1 MSHKTTHID
10 RLGIERRNPVINRAK
25 QRAYA
30 ALVRDYA
37 RALSRHDFEAFKVWS
52 RDEWPLLR
60 GWALSATGIEVGTTM
75 MRKRIESLAMSDMRC
90 G

>member
-1 MSHKTTHID
+1 MTKKTTHVD
-10 RLGIERRNPVINRAK
+10 RLGIERKNPVINRED
-25 QRAYA
+25 QRVYM

-37 RALSRHDFEAFKVWS
+37 RALSRHDWEAFKIWS

-60 GWALSATGIEVGTTM
+60 GWARSATGIEVGSSL
-75 MRKRIESLAMSDMRC
+75 MRRKIEELALSDMRC